1 MESSSNSL
9 FVVAAD
15 YRENELIEKLG
26 KTPHELYDVF
36 AAIIKKINIVVKSFN
51 KINAGP
57 INALYNHKIN
67 DSLLVDV
74 QYYKTVERIHCI
86 SCKIIQNTTALY
98 TFKNPQNQLQLTLTD
113 FQIHRLLHH
122 DFASLKQEPLH
133 IHRILGFG
141 YYSGET

>member
-57 INALYNHKIN
+57 INTLDNLKIN

-74 QYYKTVERIHCI
+74 QYHKTLERIQCI
-86 SCKIIQNTTALY
+86 SCKITQNVTAVY
-98 TFKNPQNQLQLTLTD
+98 TFKNPQNQLQFTLMD

-122 DFASLKQEPLH
+122 DFACLKQDPLH
-133 IHRILGFG
+133 IHRVLGIG
-141 YYSGET
+141 YYSGEV